1 MTMQFEDD
9 IFEEMRRCLL
19 GAASGDLI
27 EFMYRKQGGEDTAHF
42 SSETRAIASNLGW
55 IEKRSE
61 QFTELGRC
69 AADSFREYMFWIQRR
84 KALPFEGKADH
95 LSASYFVKK
104 SVVEIGCGM
113 GANLMSISS
122 IANNLMGVEPT
133 KAYAQVGSILRERE
147 KMPPLD
153 IRIGSAESLP
163 FEDGQI
169 DVILCVAA
177 HHYFD
182 VCLAFREFARV
193 LKPGGEVL
201 IIGDTWDTEAWL
213 VLGDSLRKPVLVK
226 RLLVDTI
233 NTMSY
238 TALRRR
244 IIPARANSTT
254 SRPIFPS
261 RRSMNRWL
269 HEAGLIANRPMIR
282 VGPDTCYSTQKL
294 SRVGGEL
301 I

>member
-1 MTMQFEDD
+1 MQFGND
-9 IFEEMRRCLL
+9 IFEEMRRRLL
-19 GAASGDLI
+19 DAASGDLI
-27 EFMYRKQGGEDTAHF
+27 EFMYRKQGGEDTRHLPN
-42 SSETRAIASNLGW
+42 ETTVIAKNLGW
-55 IEKRSE
+55 IESRSE

-69 AADSFREYMFWIQRR
+69 AADSCREYTFWLQRR

-95 LSASYFVKK
+95 LSASYFVRK

-113 GANLMSISS
+113 GANLMSISG
-122 IANNLMGVEPT
+122 IANNLLGVEPI
-133 KAYAQVGSILRERE
+133 KAYAQVGSIFRERE

-153 IRIGSAESLP
+153 VHIGSAESLP

-169 DVILCVAA
+169 DLIFCVAA

-182 VCLAFREFARV
+182 IRLAFREFARV

-213 VLGDSLRKPVLVK
+213 VLSDSLRKPVRVK
-226 RLLVDTI
+226 RLLVDAI

-244 IIPARANSTT
+244 IIPARGNSTT

-282 VGPDTCYSTQKL
+282 SGPDTCYSTQKL
-294 SRVGGEL
+294 S
-301 I
+301 